1 MSDKTSLQRA
11 IFLRGVSDP
20 AETARVT
27 TTLFRPKHG
36 DLRLEGAFVCSGE
49 LRVPIS
55 NVVELR
61 VVSEPVVADE
71 PVVEQVEEQPV
82 EEVKRRGRPRK
93 VIPS

>member
-1 MSDKTSLQRA
+1 
-11 IFLRGVSDP
+11 
-20 AETARVT
+20 
-27 TTLFRPKHG
+27 
-36 DLRLEGAFVCSGE
+36 
-49 LRVPIS
+49 VPIS